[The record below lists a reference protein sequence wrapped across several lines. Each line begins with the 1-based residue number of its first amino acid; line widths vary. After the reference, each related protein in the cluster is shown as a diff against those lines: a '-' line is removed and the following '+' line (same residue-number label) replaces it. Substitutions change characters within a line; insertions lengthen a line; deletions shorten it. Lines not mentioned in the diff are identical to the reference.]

1 MISRKKIIL
10 NKNNRGIFF
19 PYSLKKTQ
27 QHNGILEEKLKVREH
42 KFNKEIEKLNAK
54 WHDEKQRAERYKEFY
69 VRTKK
74 MENNYA
80 IEDQN
85 GIQGADNDYDEITTA
100 DIIERP
106 KRRSRNRTPRNPMAI
121 SPSEV
126 EKVRVGGDRKE
137 KPKTNVSRR
146 GNKIRISNPIK
157 PYRPENDYT

>member
-1 MISRKKIIL
+1 M
-10 NKNNRGIFF
+10 G
-19 PYSLKKTQ
+19 
-27 QHNGILEEKLKVREH
+27 
-42 KFNKEIEKLNAK
+42 
-54 WHDEKQRAERYKEFY
+54 
-69 VRTKK
+69 
-74 MENNYA
+74 NNYA

-126 EKVRVGGDRKE
+126 EKVRVEDRKE
-137 KPKTNVSRR
+137 KPRTNVSRR
-146 GNKIRISNPIK
+146 GNKIVISNPIK